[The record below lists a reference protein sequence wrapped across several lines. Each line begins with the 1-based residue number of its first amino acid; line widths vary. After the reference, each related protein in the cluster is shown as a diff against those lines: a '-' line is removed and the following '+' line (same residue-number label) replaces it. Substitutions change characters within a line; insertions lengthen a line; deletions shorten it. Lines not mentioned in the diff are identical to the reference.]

1 MGQETTD
8 SLHETSLA
16 SPPTHPHT
24 RTLSPKLAHLDRLEK
39 RTMAQAQEAI
49 EAAIKSVA
57 ASDQTLNQ
65 PQDKPT

>member
-1 MGQETTD
+1 
-8 SLHETSLA
+8 
-16 SPPTHPHT
+16 
-24 RTLSPKLAHLDRLEK
+24 
-39 RTMAQAQEAI
+39 MAQAQEAI